1 MMNSVKELIKKILN
15 YFGYKISKIQ
25 SIPDFYLYKYKDY
38 DEYKKVQI
46 FHNKRKIEK
55 IFADK
60 KTLNRVGN
68 ILLDK
73 FPNKLITGI
82 CHGSRNGFEQNYLRD
97 LSPDIEAIGTDISET
112 VHSFENSLQLDFHDE
127 KKDFIGKFDFVFSNS
142 LDQSWNPKKA
152 LTTWLNQIKRNGIL
166 ILEYTEAHG
175 PKGASEKDP
184 FGVRPINLPYILTMW
199 FGSQISISHT
209 KDKKDNYKN
218 NDAWLFVVTKNIEK
232 VEPLISSEEIFNK

>member
-82 CHGSRNGFEQNYLRD
+82 CHGSRNGF
-97 LSPDIEAIGTDISET
+97 
-112 VHSFENSLQLDFHDE
+112 
-127 KKDFIGKFDFVFSNS
+127 
-142 LDQSWNPKKA
+142 
-152 LTTWLNQIKRNGIL
+152 
-166 ILEYTEAHG
+166 
-175 PKGASEKDP
+175 
-184 FGVRPINLPYILTMW
+184 
-199 FGSQISISHT
+199 
-209 KDKKDNYKN
+209 
-218 NDAWLFVVTKNIEK
+218 
-232 VEPLISSEEIFNK
+232 